1 MTTTTDED
9 ELELEDQKKKA
20 QQPIGKPIVGPTQAQ
35 TQGPASQPM
44 PKPTAPSA
52 PIGTPIGSQNIIP
65 GVDSTNTPPSMPEN
79 APTAQLPGAQS
90 SIGGAIAPSAAQAV
104 RNEGAGVNRVHGFG
118 GGLLKALNGI
128 GSAIAPGIMLNIP
141 GTTMNQRGRVHDAEV
156 QDREAQVAQEEQ
168 AKVGLQE
175 AQARG
180 ADATAQQRMNRT
192 PVTDKQG
199 NTYYLDQAGLDKYA
213 VSNAGNESKEG
224 IASNRNDTQ
233 EDIASGKNTSA
244 ESIARGRETSQEK
257 IARDRMES
265 TERIAQGKNLVSTE
279 VAKIRA
285 QAGNDPNKLTMMMRT
300 QKQQAQAT
308 LPAIDKALDETE
320 KVAQLLGPGAGRWN
334 QFMQGKIGISD
345 PAFAHYADE
354 IGMVSTAVTLAH
366 ARGRMSNELFEH
378 FQKMFDAGKQAPE
391 NMIQALDVAKEWL
404 GVYANMG
411 EPGSPVGGGTGGGSN
426 PVIHYKIQGGQL
438 VPVPQTSNAG
448 H

>member
-1 MTTTTDED
+1 MATTTEED
-9 ELELEDQKKKA
+9 ELELEDQKKKP
-20 QQPIGKPIVGPTQAQ
+20 QQPIGKPIVGPQ
-35 TQGPASQPM
+35 QGPAQKSIGQ
-44 PKPTAPSA
+44 
-52 PIGTPIGSQNIIP
+52 PIGTPIAPPAPANGPDVLP
-65 GVDSTNTPPSMPEN
+65 GAS
-79 APTAQLPGAQS
+79 APTAPASMAPPEMPAPQS
-90 SIGGAIAPSAAQAV
+90 MPTAPQSASPIGQPIAP
-104 RNEGAGVNRVHGFG
+104 RTPRPEYHGLNRVLDTIAGAT
-118 GGLLKALNGI
+118 KI
-128 GSAIAPGIMLNIP
+128 GSAIEGAGGLGTIGWRAKNADEERQIQQGEQERAANAGLEKTQAETGAETALAGQREATSHNVQVTIN
-141 GTTMNQRGRVHDAEV
+141 GTTYSVPAKDAEKLIGTGITTNAANE
-156 QDREAQVAQEEQ
+156 RNT
-168 AKVGLQE
+168 
-175 AQARG
+175 
-180 ADATAQQRMNRT
+180 AT
-192 PVTDKQG
+192 
-199 NTYYLDQAGLDKYA
+199 
-213 VSNAGNESKEG
+213 
-224 IASNRNDTQ
+224 NDSR

-257 IARDRMES
+257 IARERTES
-265 TERIAQGKNLVSTE
+265 AERIAQGRNLVSTE

-378 FQKMFDAGKQAPE
+378 FQQMFDAGKQAPE

-411 EPGSPVGGGTGGGSN
+411 EPGSPGGGSN

-438 VPVPQTSNAG
+438 VPVPQTTNAG